1 MSAMQDEK
9 SSANGC
15 CYGYLGALPNNN
27 ISCDKGL
34 VMMKCKTRIGWI
46 RPAAVLTLILLAG
59 CAAQQIHKEGMLLLD
74 QGRYEEAVSK
84 LAEAAS
90 KDPSDMQLRKDYFL
104 AREQAANR
112 YVTIGNAERS
122 TERFDRAEEAYR
134 QALRVDPGSGRAK
147 TGLEAVAM
155 DRRHAVVIAGAETL
169 FKKGDAEG
177 AAARLKEVFLE
188 NPNQGN
194 ALRLQR
200 QINERMAKDLASEP
214 SLRANF
220 QKPVTLQFRDANL
233 RMVLE
238 SISKT
243 TGINILLDKD
253 VRPDLKATIFVKNT
267 SVEDTVDLILMQNQ
281 LEKKVLSD
289 NTIFIYPNVP
299 AKTKDYQDLKV
310 RSFHLVNADVKQMQ
324 AMIKTILKTKDLF
337 IHEKTNSLIMR
348 DTPEAIR
355 LAEKI
360 IADQDIAEPEV
371 MLEVEVLEID
381 RTRASELGIRYP
393 DQITLTPN
401 VPSPATLGSILARQT
416 RDTLIAS
423 PIPSVTV
430 NAHLDDSDANV
441 LASPRIRVRNKEKA
455 KVHIGDRLPVFTNSV
470 TPLATGAAVTTGTVQ
485 YLDVGLK
492 LEVEPDIHSDGE
504 VGIKMSLEVSTA
516 GPPVTN
522 TQSGTTAFQIST
534 RTIATVLRLKD
545 GETQVLAG
553 LIQDKEARSRIMIPG
568 LGEVPALGRLFSS
581 NHNDTAKTE
590 IVLSITPRI
599 VGRTKLQEAQSVEF
613 WSGTESN
620 LRSTPLALHQTGVV
634 SVSAGTG
641 VQQPARTTPLPL
653 RLTPQPTPPGDQLT
667 PPADQPTPPADQ
679 PTPPADQPVPPVAPP
694 PPTVL
699 PTPAVVQPT
708 PPAGQPIPF
717 NSNQ

>member
-1 MSAMQDEK
+1 
-9 SSANGC
+9 
-15 CYGYLGALPNNN
+15 
-27 ISCDKGL
+27 
-34 VMMKCKTRIGWI
+34 
-46 RPAAVLTLILLAG
+46 
-59 CAAQQIHKEGMLLLD
+59 
-74 QGRYEEAVSK
+74 
-84 LAEAAS
+84 
-90 KDPSDMQLRKDYFL
+90 
-104 AREQAANR
+104 
-112 YVTIGNAERS
+112 
-122 TERFDRAEEAYR
+122 
-134 QALRVDPGSGRAK
+134 
-147 TGLEAVAM
+147 
-155 DRRHAVVIAGAETL
+155 
-169 FKKGDAEG
+169 
-177 AAARLKEVFLE
+177 
-188 NPNQGN
+188 
-194 ALRLQR
+194 
-200 QINERMAKDLASEP
+200 
-214 SLRANF
+214 
-220 QKPVTLQFRDANL
+220 
-233 RMVLE
+233 
-238 SISKT
+238 
-243 TGINILLDKD
+243 
-253 VRPDLKATIFVKNT
+253 
-267 SVEDTVDLILMQNQ
+267 
-281 LEKKVLSD
+281 
-289 NTIFIYPNVP
+289 
-299 AKTKDYQDLKV
+299 
-310 RSFHLVNADVKQMQ
+310 
-324 AMIKTILKTKDLF
+324 
-337 IHEKTNSLIMR
+337 
-348 DTPEAIR
+348 
-355 LAEKI
+355 
-360 IADQDIAEPEV
+360 

-381 RTRASELGIRYP
+381 HTRASELGIQYP
-393 DQITLTPN
+393 GTLTLTPD
-401 VPSPATLGSILARQT
+401 VTAPATLGSILGRRT
-416 RDTLIAS
+416 RDNLIAS
-423 PIPSVTV
+423 PIPSVTL
-430 NAHLDDSDANV
+430 NAHLDDSDTNV

-667 PPADQPTPPADQ
+667 PPADQPTPPGDQ

-694 PPTVL
+694 PPAVL